1 MSVEAR
7 ELMMDEWT
15 RWQGHIV
22 NGVYPLG
29 RLLGCSEHSGVFLTR
44 SDSAG
49 QREVAIKLFPATL
62 PRVQLQLPRW
72 EKAGSLA
79 HPHLIPLLE
88 SGACQLDGLTYLY
101 VVMEY
106 ADQTLAQVLLQRA
119 LTAEEVR
126 EMLSPMLDALGFLHR
141 QDLVLGRLKP
151 ANVLVVGDQLKL
163 ASDTIRSVDEEL
175 PIADTSPAH
184 DSAENRTSTATDIW
198 GLGATLFEALTRRSP
213 PNSAGVRNTLLLP
226 SDFSP
231 EFRDVVSSC
240 LRPMPQDRPD
250 VAELVAWAGAQSAQS
265 MPKTITPEAITPTVT
280 TPKVT
285 TPTPQAIN
293 SPPTPPA
300 RPEPRTPQA
309 HPSRAARTP
318 ERFSKPPAP
327 IVAIAAAALIVA
339 LGWTAVH
346 QFWTHRTADDP
357 VANASAEP
365 PPQISG
371 AAVSVPALPPTVQP
385 QPASSPAAGD
395 AKSPLV
401 LHEVIPNVPKSAAR
415 TIRGHIKVSVRVTV
429 SADGTVSAVGADSGP
444 SGYFRRLAEE
454 AAKKWTFVSAH
465 AAPPRP
471 MQIQFDFTRDG
482 TTGHAVPLH

>member
-7 ELMMDEWT
+7 ELKLDEWT

-44 SDSAG
+44 SDSPG
-49 QREVAIKLFPATL
+49 QREVAIKLFPAN
-62 PRVQLQLPRW
+62 PSQVELQLPRW
-72 EKAGSLA
+72 AKAGTLS
-79 HPHLIPLLE
+79 HPHLLPLLE

-126 EMLSPMLDALGFLHR
+126 EMLLPMLDALGFLHR
-141 QDLVLGRLKP
+141 QGLILGQLKP

-163 ASDTIRSVDEEL
+163 ASDTIRGIDEDAL
-175 PIADTSPAH
+175 RISGPAAYVAP
-184 DSAENRTSTATDIW
+184 DGWTSTAVDIW
-198 GLGATLFEALTRRSP
+198 ALGATLFEALTRRSP
-213 PNSAGVRNTLLLP
+213 PGSPGLKSASALP

-250 VAELVAWAGAQSAQS
+250 VVELVAWAGGQPVQS
-265 MPKTITPEAITPTVT
+265 MPEPITQPATPAPPDPRKTAQVEPSRTVASEPPPRASRTPTT
-280 TPKVT
+280 FP
-285 TPTPQAIN
+285 
-293 SPPTPPA
+293 
-300 RPEPRTPQA
+300 
-309 HPSRAARTP
+309 
-318 ERFSKPPAP
+318 KPPASVAAI
-327 IVAIAAAALIVA
+327 IVAAVIVA
-339 LGWTAVH
+339 LGWAGVH
-346 QFWTHRTADDP
+346 LFWTHRTTD
-357 VANASAEP
+357 
-365 PPQISG
+365 
-371 AAVSVPALPPTVQP
+371 VSVAGASEELPSQVSSAAMPAIAQPSTTVQAPLP
-385 QPASSPAAGD
+385 QNPGGTD
-395 AKSPLV
+395 AKSPLA

-415 TIRGHIKVSVRVTV
+415 TIHGHIKVSVRAIVA
-429 SADGTVSAVGADSGP
+429 ADGTVSNVAADRGGA

-454 AAKKWTFVSAH
+454 AAKKWTFVPAH
-465 AAPPRP
+465 TAQPRP

-482 TTGHAVPLH
+482 TTGRAVPIH